1 MNREET
7 SRTKKLLEQGLAPP
21 ELPTPRSVYP
31 TQVIQPCGRA
41 WARKQHEST
50 KAWVKFWLAR
60 IEIEAPLARAPSMI
74 SLSHPLSLSSF
85 LPPFFL
91 LRTLYMRMRMRTIG
105 LIKISSFLARE
116 AGMGYPSTSA
126 STHRCPSRLPF
137 FPSHLLSF
145 RRSTH
150 LPPIPPSPFIAR
162 SQTLPCTGEDK
173 LNAQHLN

>member
-105 LIKISSFLARE
+105 LIKISSFLARSWRWVIPAHQHQHTGVLPVSPSFLLTFSPSVE
-116 AGMGYPSTSA
+116 AHTY
-126 STHRCPSRLPF
+126 HPF
-137 FPSHLLSF
+137 PPPLS
-145 RRSTH
+145 
-150 LPPIPPSPFIAR
+150 
-162 SQTLPCTGEDK
+162 SQEAK
-173 LNAQHLN
+173 LSLVPGRTN